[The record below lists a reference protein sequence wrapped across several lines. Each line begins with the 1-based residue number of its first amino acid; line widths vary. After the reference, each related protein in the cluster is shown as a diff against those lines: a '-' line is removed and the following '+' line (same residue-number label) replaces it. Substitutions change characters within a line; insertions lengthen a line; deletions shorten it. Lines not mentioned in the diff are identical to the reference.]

1 MLRDAA
7 RLTVSRHNR
16 SHVPRP
22 AEMPPRRTTPTVL
35 RRYIAV
41 LVIGLLGGVLSV
53 AAFLYERQQDHSHLR
68 QRFEFLAKERA
79 ARMQADIER
88 ALESLTSTGGFFDAS
103 SEVTRAEFEAFLRTH
118 LDSHPELRAIEWLP
132 RITADQ
138 RASFEA
144 AARADGLGDF
154 RITERAADE
163 SLVRAAERPE
173 YFPVWFTMPLERN
186 RPALGFDAYSR
197 PNNRSVMDA
206 SRDSGTI
213 LATEA
218 FTLVQDPERN
228 RSVAV
233 YRPVYRGGVIPATP
247 AERRRNL
254 QGFLVILLC
263 AADLSAVS
271 RHQAQPA
278 GIDWMLIDE
287 SAPPEN
293 RLLHFQPSRL
303 RATPVP
309 PPPGGRFT
317 GPLVAG
323 IALQVPG
330 RAWSMQFAPAP
341 EFHDLDH
348 RSREWLMLAFGL
360 ALTTLLAVYQGS
372 RIRRAVEV
380 ENLARRDYLTG
391 LPNRALLAER
401 LEHALTLADREARTL
416 AVLFLDLDRFKHIN
430 DSMGH
435 SVGDHLLKQV
445 AQRLSTVVRRE
456 DTLVRMGGDEFV
468 VLMEHFHHER
478 DAALLA
484 DKVIQSLADP
494 IEVNGLP
501 VYLTTSI
508 GISLY
513 PRDARSAE
521 GLISNADAA
530 MYRAKESGRN
540 AYQFYTPEL
549 TRIAHEQVT
558 LVSDLKHALERQEL
572 ELHYQ
577 PQVGIADGRI
587 FGVEALLRWR
597 HGDAGLVTPDR
608 FIPLA
613 EDTGLIIP
621 IGEWVLREAC
631 SQAQHWLEAGLPLER
646 ISVNLAGPQIQRGN
660 IVSAVER
667 ILADTGL
674 PPGKLELEVT
684 ESFVMGQED
693 AAIATLRR
701 LRRLGITIAVDDFG
715 TGYSSLSRLKRLPI
729 DRLKIDRS
737 FVQDL
742 PHDEDDTAIARAVI
756 ALGHS
761 LGLRV
766 IAEGVETA
774 AQAQFLLDE
783 GCQEAQGYYYSRPV
797 AADAVAGL
805 MRGNGLARS
814 APGL

>member
-1 MLRDAA
+1 
-7 RLTVSRHNR
+7 
-16 SHVPRP
+16 
-22 AEMPPRRTTPTVL
+22 MPPRHPTL
-35 RRYIAV
+35 FRRYIAV
-41 LVIGLLGGVLSV
+41 LVIGLLGSVLSV
-53 AAFLYERQQDHSHLR
+53 AAFLYERQQDHSHLQ
-68 QRFEFLAKERA
+68 QRFEFLTKERA

-88 ALESLTSTGGFFDAS
+88 ALEILTSTGGFFDAS
-103 SEVTRAEFEAFLRTH
+103 DEVTRAEFGAFLRTH
-118 LDSHPELRAIEWLP
+118 LETHPEIHAIEWLP
-132 RITADQ
+132 RVTADK
-138 RASFEA
+138 RAAFEA
-144 AARADGLGDF
+144 AARAEGLEGF
-154 RITERAADE
+154 RITERAAGE
-163 SLVRAAERPE
+163 SLVPATDRPD
-173 YFPVWFTMPLERN
+173 YFPVWFTMPLEPNLR
-186 RPALGFDAYSR
+186 ALGFDAYSR
-197 PNNRSVMDA
+197 ANNRIVMDEA
-206 SRDSGTI
+206 RDTGTM
-213 LATEA
+213 LTTEA
-218 FTLVQDPERN
+218 FALVQDPGRN

-233 YRPVYRGGVIPATP
+233 FRPVYRGGGIPATRL
-247 AERRRNL
+247 ERRRHL
-254 QGFLVILLC
+254 QGFLVILVG
-263 AADLSAVS
+263 AADLSAAS
-271 RHQAQPA
+271 RRQAPA
-278 GIDWMLIDE
+278 TGIDWILIDA
-287 SAPPEN
+287 SASPEN

-303 RATPVP
+303 RTEPVP
-309 PPPGGRFT
+309 PPSSGRLS
-317 GPLVAG
+317 GPLVRE
-323 IALQVPG
+323 IPLRIPG
-330 RAWSMQFAPAP
+330 RAWSMQFTPSP
-341 EFHDLDH
+341 QLHKLDH

-372 RIRRAVEV
+372 RIHRAVEV

-445 AQRLSTVVRRE
+445 AQRLSVVVRRE

-494 IEVNGLP
+494 LEVNGLP

-513 PRDARSAE
+513 PRDAHSAE
-521 GLISNADAA
+521 ALISNADAA

-540 AYQFYTPEL
+540 TYQFYTPEL
-549 TRIAHEQVT
+549 TRLAREQVT

-597 HGDAGLVTPDR
+597 HGAVGLIAPDR

-613 EDTGLIIP
+613 EDTGLIVP

-631 SQAQHWLEAGLPLER
+631 GQAQRWLEAGLPLER

-660 IVSAVER
+660 IVAVVEQ
-667 ILADTGL
+667 ILADSGL
-674 PPGKLELEVT
+674 PPDKLELEVT
-684 ESFVMGQED
+684 ESFVMGRED
-693 AAIATLRR
+693 AAITTLRR

-715 TGYSSLSRLKRLPI
+715 TGYSSLSRLKQLPI

-766 IAEGVETA
+766 VAEGVETA

-783 GCQEAQGYYYSRPV
+783 GCLEAQGYYYSRPV
-797 AADAVAGL
+797 PAAEVADL
-805 MRGNGLARS
+805 VYGNGLAGS

>member
-1 MLRDAA
+1 
-7 RLTVSRHNR
+7 
-16 SHVPRP
+16 
-22 AEMPPRRTTPTVL
+22 MPPRHPNPSPL

-41 LVIGLLGGVLSV
+41 LVIGLLGSVLSG
-53 AAFLYERQQDHSHLR
+53 AAYLYEHEQDHRHLQ
-68 QRFEFLAKERA
+68 QRFEFLSKERA

-88 ALESLTSTGGFFDAS
+88 ALEILISTGGLFDAS
-103 SEVTRAEFEAFLRTH
+103 SEVTRNEFEAFLRTH
-118 LDSHPELRAIEWLP
+118 LDSHPETRAIEWLP
-132 RITADQ
+132 RVAANE
-138 RASFEA
+138 RATFEA
-144 AARADGLGDF
+144 AARADGFGDF

-163 SLVRAAERPE
+163 SLTRATERPE
-173 YFPVWFTMPLERN
+173 YFPVWFTMPLEPN

-197 PNNRSVMDA
+197 DNNRRVMDEA
-206 SRDSGTI
+206 RDSGEI

-218 FTLVQDPERN
+218 FALVQDPQHK
-228 RSVAV
+228 RSIAV
-233 YRPVYRGGVIPATP
+233 FRPVYREGILPETL
-247 AERRRNL
+247 AERRRDL
-254 QGFLVILLC
+254 QGFLVILLS
-263 AADLSAVS
+263 AADLSVVS

-278 GIDWMLIDE
+278 AIDWMLIDE
-287 SAPPEN
+287 SAQPDK

-303 RATPVP
+303 RTAPALP
-309 PPPGGRFT
+309 PPSGHFS
-317 GPLVAG
+317 GPLVAE
-323 IALQVPG
+323 IPLWVPG
-330 RAWSMQFAPAP
+330 RVWNMQFTPAP
-341 EFHDLDH
+341 EFHTMDH

-360 ALTTLLAVYQGS
+360 ALTTALAAYQGS

-401 LEHALTLADREARTL
+401 LEHALALADREDHTL
-416 AVLFLDLDRFKHIN
+416 AILFLDLDRFKHIN

-445 AQRLSTVVRRE
+445 ARRLSAVVRRE

-468 VLMEHFHHER
+468 VLMEYLHHER

-577 PQVGIADGRI
+577 PQVDIADGRL

-597 HGDAGLVTPDR
+597 HGNAGLVTPDR

-631 SQAQHWLEAGLPLER
+631 CQAQRWLDAGFPLER
-646 ISVNLAGPQIQRGN
+646 ISVNLAGPQIQRGH
-660 IVSAVER
+660 IVATVER

-674 PPGKLELEVT
+674 PPDRLELEVA

-715 TGYSSLSRLKRLPI
+715 TGYSSLSRLKQLPI

-742 PHDEDDTAIARAVI
+742 PHDEDDSAIARAVI

-783 GCQEAQGYYYSRPV
+783 GCQEAQGYYYSRPMP
-797 AADAVAGL
+797 AAELAGL
-805 MRGNGLARS
+805 MRGQGLAGS
-814 APGL
+814 ASGR

>member
-1 MLRDAA
+1 
-7 RLTVSRHNR
+7 
-16 SHVPRP
+16 
-22 AEMPPRRTTPTVL
+22 
-35 RRYIAV
+35 
-41 LVIGLLGGVLSV
+41 
-53 AAFLYERQQDHSHLR
+53 
-68 QRFEFLAKERA
+68 
-79 ARMQADIER
+79 
-88 ALESLTSTGGFFDAS
+88 
-103 SEVTRAEFEAFLRTH
+103 
-118 LDSHPELRAIEWLP
+118 
-132 RITADQ
+132 
-138 RASFEA
+138 
-144 AARADGLGDF
+144 
-154 RITERAADE
+154 
-163 SLVRAAERPE
+163 
-173 YFPVWFTMPLERN
+173 
-186 RPALGFDAYSR
+186 
-197 PNNRSVMDA
+197 
-206 SRDSGTI
+206 
-213 LATEA
+213 
-218 FTLVQDPERN
+218 
-228 RSVAV
+228 
-233 YRPVYRGGVIPATP
+233 
-247 AERRRNL
+247 
-254 QGFLVILLC
+254 
-263 AADLSAVS
+263 
-271 RHQAQPA
+271 
-278 GIDWMLIDE
+278 
-287 SAPPEN
+287 
-293 RLLHFQPSRL
+293 
-303 RATPVP
+303 
-309 PPPGGRFT
+309 
-317 GPLVAG
+317 
-323 IALQVPG
+323 
-330 RAWSMQFAPAP
+330 
-341 EFHDLDH
+341 
-348 RSREWLMLAFGL
+348 MLAFGL

-372 RIRRAVEV
+372 RIRRAIEV

-445 AQRLSTVVRRE
+445 AQRLSAVVRRE

-484 DKVIQSLADP
+484 DKVIQSLAAP
-494 IEVNGLP
+494 LEVNDLP

-549 TRIAHEQVT
+549 TRIAREQVT

-597 HGDAGLVTPDR
+597 HGAVGLIAPDR

-621 IGEWVLREAC
+621 IGEWVLRGAC
-631 SQAQHWLEAGLPLER
+631 GQAQRWLEAGLPLER
-646 ISVNLAGPQIQRGN
+646 ISVNLAGPQIQRGD
-660 IVSAVER
+660 IVATVER

-684 ESFVMGQED
+684 ESFVMGRED
-693 AAIATLRR
+693 AAITTLRR

-715 TGYSSLSRLKRLPI
+715 TGYSSLSRLKQLPI

-797 AADAVAGL
+797 PAAEVADLVG
-805 MRGNGLARS
+805 GNGLARS